1 MKLLEICLQWQSSP
15 ERQRNK
21 KGDYK
26 MFTNILL
33 ILLIL
38 IAFAIFGELVKI
50 CEQMGASNIERNG
63 DEAQRN
69 G

>member
-1 MKLLEICLQWQSSP
+1 
-15 ERQRNK
+15 
-21 KGDYK
+21 

-33 ILLIL
+33 ILLIV

-50 CEQMGASNIERNG
+50 YEQMGTSNIERDV

-69 G
+69 R

>member
-1 MKLLEICLQWQSSP
+1 
-15 ERQRNK
+15 
-21 KGDYK
+21 

-33 ILLIL
+33 ILLIF

-50 CEQMGASNIERNG
+50 CEKLDTSNIERNG

-69 G
+69 R